1 MTSKKRIHANRRN
14 ARKSTG
20 PKTPGGKAAVRL
32 NSLWHGAFAT
42 DLLLPGEDAKIF
54 AGHRDEF
61 LTLYQPCSQAEEF
74 LVNRM
79 ILSSWRLMRLV
90 AMESRVLRA
99 QTLRSSR
106 DIDLL
111 RCAKSLIR
119 GADEHAEPDP
129 EPVETG
135 DPIALA

>member
-1 MTSKKRIHANRRN
+1 MTSQKRINANRRN

-20 PKTPGGKAAVRL
+20 PKTRRGKAAVSL

-42 DLLLPGEDAKIF
+42 DLLLPGEDARIF